1 MDVKVNIQKYNQYVR
16 NLDKREVIVRLVDVG
31 GIQVRIEFCFLL
43 KVANIRCFIL
53 IAVEICHNI
62 IRK

>member
-53 IAVEICHNI
+53 IAVEIFYNI